1 MAAGQGEQEMQYTI
15 PELLWLMLIYSFIGW
30 VLETAAGSIKSRK
43 FVNRGFST
51 GPLCLV
57 YGVSAV
63 LLTLTM
69 QELSE
74 HFLALFFG
82 CMTICTA
89 VEWFTGKILER
100 LNQHKWWDYSNKRW
114 NFDGYICLQYSLLWG
129 ILGALSVRYFNY
141 FLTLPFGMLPHLLQ
155 VILLLAAFV
164 LMALD
169 IVASL
174 AAVLRMKREIAVAG
188 KWHNQLTAWTQRLG
202 LWIVGMVGRRIEKAY
217 PMLKEASIQIQK
229 QGKFAEGCGFYK
241 LFWLFLTGSL
251 LGDFAETVFCRLTV
265 GVWMSRSSLVW
276 GPFSLV
282 WGIAIA
288 VATALL
294 YKDRD
299 KPDRHLFFV
308 GVFLGGAYEYI
319 CSVFT
324 ELVFGK
330 VFWDYSGIP
339 FNLGGRINLLYC
351 FFWGIVA
358 VIWIKLLYPR
368 ISGWIEKIPVIWGY
382 VLTWIL
388 VVFMAVNIAVSML
401 ALIRYDMR
409 ENGRQAEAFW
419 ERAVDEHFDNE
430 RMERIYPNA
439 ISR

>member
-1 MAAGQGEQEMQYTI
+1 MQYSI
-15 PELLWLMLIYSFIGW
+15 PELLWLLLIYSFWGW
-30 VLETAAGSIKSRK
+30 VLETAAGSIKRKK

-57 YGVSAV
+57 YGVAAV
-63 LLTLTM
+63 LLTVTL
-69 QELSE
+69 QELAG
-74 HFLALFFG
+74 HFFVLFFG
-82 CMTICTA
+82 CTIISTA
-89 VEWFTGKILER
+89 VEWLAGKLLER
-100 LNQHKWWDYSNKRW
+100 LNQRKWWDYSDKKW

-129 ILGALSVRYFNY
+129 ILGALSVRYFNHW
-141 FLTLPFGMLPHLLQ
+141 LTVPFRMLPHLIQ

-174 AAVLRMKREIAVAG
+174 AVVLRMKREIAVAE
-188 KWHNQLTAWTQRLG
+188 KWHSQLTAWTRRLG
-202 LWIVGMVGRRIEKAY
+202 LWIAGIVERRMEKAY
-217 PMLKEASIQIQK
+217 PMLKEASVQIQK

-241 LFWLFLTGSL
+241 LFWLFFIGSL
-251 LGDFAETVFCRLTV
+251 LGDFVETIFCRLTV

-294 YKDRD
+294 YKDRG

-339 FNLGGRINLLYC
+339 LIWEAESIC
-351 FFWGIVA
+351 SIVF
-358 VIWIKLLYPR
+358 
-368 ISGWIEKIPVIWGY
+368 SGESWQLSGSRSCIPLSPDG
-382 VLTWIL
+382 LR
-388 VVFMAVNIAVSML
+388 
-401 ALIRYDMR
+401 RYR
-409 ENGRQAEAFW
+409 
-419 ERAVDEHFDNE
+419 
-430 RMERIYPNA
+430 
-439 ISR
+439 